1 MKENKQEFSELI
13 DKNFDNKIDLNEF
26 CDWNIQSF
34 EEIIKGQVSEI
45 FQKCDLN
52 KDDLLDRNEIKTNV
66 EIFKTFEFTNF
77 GEDLFDKQ
85 KVRKNLHEE
94 F

>member
-34 EEIIKGQVSEI
+34 EEIIKGQVNEI

-85 KVRKNLHEE
+85 KVRNNLHEE